1 MSEICSVECSI
12 TIIDVQLSIL
22 ELELYNIE
30 LELYY
35 WNYTIGIIGLDYLT
49 SLSTFS
55 LSVFKFW
62 VTIFKYYTQGI
73 SLVLTPNVCTWCT
86 FRFYRFY
93 MLKP

>member
-1 MSEICSVECSI
+1 MCEICSVECSI

-49 SLSTFS
+49 SLYVFS
-55 LSVFKFW
+55 
-62 VTIFKYYTQGI
+62 
-73 SLVLTPNVCTWCT
+73 
-86 FRFYRFY
+86 
-93 MLKP
+93 